1 VESESLD
8 SERDQRRELQERI
21 EAETRVVTKE
31 KQIAEEVNAEARRK
45 LNNYRVPDVS
55 HLGTP

>member
-1 VESESLD
+1 MGATSCVF
-8 SERDQRRELQERI
+8 Q
-21 EAETRVVTKE
+21 E

-55 HLGTP
+55 HLVTP